1 MNILLVEDQDDQVL
15 LVETAFEFAGVSV
28 HLTRVD
34 SGESCLTHLRGDGPP
49 PDLVL
54 LDLNM
59 PRMSGFD
66 LLAERARDARL
77 RAIPMV
83 VLTSSSNPE
92 DVRKAHDLG
101 CDGYIAKPIDLRRL
115 GDALRKVV
123 EQWSSP
129 SRPPRANPDQ

>member
-15 LVETAFEFAGVSV
+15 LVETALEFAGVHVQLS
-28 HLTRVD
+28 RAD
-34 SGESCLTHLRGDGPP
+34 SGEACLARLREDGPP

-66 LLAERARDARL
+66 VLAERSRDGRL
-77 RAIPMV
+77 RGIPMV
-83 VLTSSSNPE
+83 VLTSSSNPA

-101 CDGYIAKPIDLRRL
+101 CDGYVAKPIDLYRL
-115 GDALRKVV
+115 GDALRHVV
-123 EQWSSP
+123 EQWSQP
-129 SRPPRANPDQ
+129 SQPPTAA